1 MASAVDRDA
10 AYFHRMMKDM
20 PAADALRA
28 GELGRIVEEATHA
41 QIKTVLER
49 IGVRFAPNAS
59 WITIQNRARKAGVS
73 VIYDENPTLP
83 GQGGYFVRKFDEVK
97 AIVCPYVDEKTNE
110 FKVRILSKN

>member
-10 AYFHRMMKDM
+10 AFFHRMMHDV
-20 PAADALRA
+20 PAAEKLHA
-28 GELGRIVEEATHA
+28 EEIGRRVEEATHA

-49 IGVRFAPNAS
+49 IGVQFAPNAS
-59 WITIQNRARKAGVS
+59 WITIQNRARKFGVS
-73 VIYDENPTLP
+73 VLYDENPTLP
-83 GQGGYFVRKFDEVK
+83 GQGGYFIRKFDEVK